1 MKPVRTIAYPL
12 LGVAIVA
19 AMTACGKPPTAL
31 PPSVPQVEVVT
42 LVAEELPISRTLVGR
57 TIANHT
63 VDIVARVTGT
73 VLERP
78 YKEGELVA
86 AGDVL
91 FRIDPQEFQA
101 TLESA
106 RAKVAQAQA
115 QVSKAETDL
124 KRIEPLAKAGA
135 APMADLDGT
144 RTALLVAQADLRA
157 AKAQV
162 TRCELDL
169 GYTTI
174 TAPFAGLAGKAAIDV
189 GALVSPTGGQLC
201 VLDQVD
207 PIAVEFTMSERE
219 LLAFQADITNQR
231 IRVVD
236 RDQVTVSATLVDGE
250 TYPESGRLSFRS
262 VRIKPETGTALLRAV
277 FPNPKGALRSGQFVR
292 VTLSGAVRLGA
303 LLVPQSAVIQAPT
316 GNSVYVVKPDQT
328 IEARTVTLGTW
339 EGQRWLISDGLAAGD
354 VVVTDGVQK
363 VRPGAKVQIKAS
375 AAPVPSAPSSATPT
389 PAAVAPAAPAATTK
403 P

>member
-1 MKPVRTIAYPL
+1 MKTVPM
-12 LGVAIVA
+12 LGYAVLTA
-19 AMTACGKPPTAL
+19 AALISVTACGKPPT
-31 PPSVPQVEVVT
+31 PPVATPAQVEVVT

-57 TIANHT
+57 TIPNHT

-86 AGDVL
+86 AGEVL
-91 FRIDPQEFQA
+91 FRIDPQEFEA

-135 APMADLDGT
+135 APMADLDGS

-162 TRCELDL
+162 TRAELDL

-174 TAPFAGLAGKAAIDV
+174 TAPFAGLAGKSAVDV
-189 GALVSPTGGQLC
+189 GALVSPTGGELC

-219 LLAFQADITNQR
+219 LLAFNADITQGR
-231 IRVVD
+231 IKVVD
-236 RDQVTVSATLVDGE
+236 RDQVTVTATLVDGAV
-250 TYPESGRLSFRS
+250 YPETGKLSFRS

-277 FPNPKGALRSGQFVR
+277 FPNPKGTLRSGQFVR

-303 LLVPQSAVIQAPT
+303 VLVPQGAVIQSPT

-328 IEARTVTLGTW
+328 VEARTVTLGTW
-339 EGQRWLISDGLAAGD
+339 EGARWLIADGLVAGD
-354 VVVTDGVQK
+354 TVITEGVLK
-363 VRPGAKVQIKAS
+363 VRPGAKVTVKPV
-375 AAPVPSAPSSATPT
+375 APPATPAGSV
-389 PAAVAPAAPAATTK
+389 PPAAPAATTK